1 MSSVM
6 LPTPHASC
14 LLPRGGRVGFEAVQQ
29 ARVFVVR
36 HHGPDVDAGGFR
48 AAHRSGAGYQ
58 KLNLFLCRHL
68 RPIHAH
74 S

>member
-6 LPTPHASC
+6 LPTPHAPR
-14 LLPRGGRVGFEAVQQ
+14 LLPRGGRVGFEPVQQ
-29 ARVFVVR
+29 AREFVVH
-36 HHGPDVDAGGFR
+36 HHGPDVDPGDFR
-48 AAHRSGAGYQ
+48 AAHRGKAGYQ

-68 RPIHAH
+68 RPVHAH